1 MAEDKPRLAR
11 LTSILTQLQAKRML
25 TARDI
30 AEHHHISIRTVY
42 RDIKTLEMSGVP
54 IVTEEGKGYT
64 LMEGYR
70 LPPVMFNEEEANA
83 LITAEHLVLKN
94 KDRSF
99 IEQYQNAISKIKS
112 VLRLKQKE
120 NIEFLSS
127 RIHIRNNENN
137 EKTSHYLIQLQS
149 HIANFQL
156 LRIEYLS
163 LNKEQTKREIEP
175 FALYTTNDNW
185 ILIAFCRKR
194 NDFRS
199 FRLDCIQQI
208 NLTQEHFE
216 AHKLTLDQY
225 FEACRKKCLD
235 TPDIPLSPAPST
247 FAENQKT

>member
-1 MAEDKPRLAR
+1 MADDKPRLVR
-11 LTSILTQLQAKRML
+11 LTAILTQLQAKRMV
-25 TARDI
+25 TAKEI
-30 AEHHHISIRTVY
+30 AEYHHISIRTVY
-42 RDIKTLEMSGVP
+42 RDIRALEMSGIP

-83 LITAEHLVLKN
+83 LVTAEHLILRN
-94 KDRSF
+94 KDHSF

-127 RIHIRNNENN
+127 RIQIRNNANN

-149 HIANFQL
+149 HIAHFQVVN
-156 LRIEYLS
+156 IKYLS
-163 LNKEQTKREIEP
+163 LNKEQSERKIEP

-194 NDFRS
+194 NDFRA

-208 NLTQEHFE
+208 TLTQEYFE
-216 AHKLTLDQY
+216 PHKITLDQY

-235 TPDIPLSPAPST
+235 TPDIPLSQAPTS
-247 FAENQKT
+247 FAENQKI